1 MILSPDFILLR
12 FFFFISAVNR
22 SFCSTCGLFNCFPI
36 CIQLFLV
43 CFFLQNA
50 FQLGDGFTNILWP
63 TACMA
68 GLGIARVSYKK
79 WLKFFW
85 PILVAG
91 FIFSVAIVLYCVAVG
106 FGPF

>member
-1 MILSPDFILLR
+1 
-12 FFFFISAVNR
+12 
-22 SFCSTCGLFNCFPI
+22 
-36 CIQLFLV
+36 
-43 CFFLQNA
+43 
-50 FQLGDGFTNILWP
+50 
-63 TACMA
+63 MA
-68 GLGIARVSYKK
+68 GLGIARVSYKN